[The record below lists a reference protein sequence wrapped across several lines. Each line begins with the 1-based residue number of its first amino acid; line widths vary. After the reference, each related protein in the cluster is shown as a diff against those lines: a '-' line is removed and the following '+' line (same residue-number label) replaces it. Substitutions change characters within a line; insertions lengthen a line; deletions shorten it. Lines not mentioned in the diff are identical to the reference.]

1 LEYLHIKNNHFTETS
16 EGGKGKALM
25 EAKSL
30 KLRNTVHS
38 TLLLELS

>member
-1 LEYLHIKNNHFTETS
+1 MEYLHIKNNHFTETS
-16 EGGKGKALM
+16 EGGKALM